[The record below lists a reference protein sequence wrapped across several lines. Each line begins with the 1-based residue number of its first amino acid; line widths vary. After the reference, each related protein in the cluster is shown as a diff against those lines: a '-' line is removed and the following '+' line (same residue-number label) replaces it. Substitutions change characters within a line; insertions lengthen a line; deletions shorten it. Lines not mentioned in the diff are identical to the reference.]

1 VLLAPLYRLYLG
13 DVVGSSSLGVILPQ
27 HCAQFNLAFIFFI
40 SFTLLSLS
48 IVLEDLPDNLFWGLE
63 IYTAV
68 LIAHLSVFITAP
80 DVTVAFAVISNTI
93 LSRCLDPS
101 DGDISAQSI
110 FEDNLSR
117 VVLLNHHDICAELT
131 T

>member
-1 VLLAPLYRLYLG
+1 MLLAPLYRLYLG
-13 DVVGSSSLGVILPQ
+13 YVVGSSSLGVILPQ
-27 HCAQFNLAFIFFI
+27 HSAKFNLAVIFFI

-63 IYTAV
+63 IYAAV

-80 DVTVAFAVISNTI
+80 DVTVAFAVISNTV

-101 DGDISAQSI
+101 DRDISAQSI